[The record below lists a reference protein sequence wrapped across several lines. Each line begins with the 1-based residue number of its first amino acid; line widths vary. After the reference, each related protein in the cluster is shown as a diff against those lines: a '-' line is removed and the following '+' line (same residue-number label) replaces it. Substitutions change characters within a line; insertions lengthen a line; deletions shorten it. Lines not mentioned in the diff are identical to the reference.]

1 MFFFC
6 KFQFHIVLITLITSP
21 YLVEYFLTLCLRY
34 FPAFECRTVFLLI
47 CLFVAGRGWLKPV
60 IPAGFGSL
68 HNAVK
73 IVY

>member
-34 FPAFECRTVFLLI
+34 FPAFECRTAFLLI
-47 CLFVAGRGWLKPV
+47 CLFVAGPQL
-60 IPAGFGSL
+60 IFFFQISL

>member
-6 KFQFHIVLITLITSP
+6 KFQFHIVFITLITSP

-34 FPAFECRTVFLLI
+34 FPVNEDFECRMAFLLI
-47 CLFVAGRGWLKPV
+47 CLFVKPKLS
-60 IPAGFGSL
+60 PTNFFSSL

>member
-34 FPAFECRTVFLLI
+34 FPINEAFLLI
-47 CLFVAGRGWLKPV
+47 SLFVKPKLSPTNCFFQ
-60 IPAGFGSL
+60 ISL